1 MLYGLLYN
9 FNTEATVELL
19 CRRLQDSGGDHAR
32 RAHGGRNA
40 LVSVVQRSA

>member
-9 FNTEATVELL
+9 VNAEPEVELVYW
-19 CRRLQDSGGDHAR
+19 RLQDSGGDHAR

-40 LVSVVQRSA
+40 LVSVVRRFA